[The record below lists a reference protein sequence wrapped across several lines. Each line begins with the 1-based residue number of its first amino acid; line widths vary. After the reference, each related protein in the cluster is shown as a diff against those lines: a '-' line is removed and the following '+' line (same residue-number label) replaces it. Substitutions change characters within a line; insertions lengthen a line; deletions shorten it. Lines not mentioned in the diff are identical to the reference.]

1 VLTPR
6 YVQDSETL
14 IKAAKRIL
22 NYRKDVAA
30 PDQLEA
36 ARAGIAQ
43 VRTAIKQRSAPAV
56 KEAEK
61 PLVEVLTKIDPPR
74 SNSWI
79 RDNVELIVVVVAIAL
94 GLRAFYLQPFK
105 IPTGSMQ
112 PTLSGIIAK
121 RLDGPAPNFLVQAF
135 QFVAL
140 GRTYADVVSE
150 EDNDSIA
157 DISPAK
163 LRFIWDGALIRMTS
177 GRAYTVG
184 VAPEVLEGQLGLRP
198 SYFEINPQLGKK
210 YQKGEPIVRAYADL
224 GDQVFVDKVSYNFF
238 PPHRGD
244 IFVFKTNGIAGIGQ
258 SDGPSEHFIK
268 RLAGVPGNSL
278 RIDEP
283 NLFIN
288 GEPASNFVFQ
298 RVESRKNGYTGYTN
312 QHGQQEQR
320 MRYLATPTDTVT
332 IPPESYFALGDNS
345 ANSLDS
351 RYWGFVPA
359 ENVVGKGLF
368 VYWPFTSHWGFPR

>member
-1 VLTPR
+1 MLTPR

-30 PDQLEA
+30 PDQLDE
-36 ARAGIAQ
+36 ARAGIAR
-43 VRTAIKQRSAPAV
+43 VRDAIKQRSAPAV

-61 PLVEVLTKIDPPR
+61 PLVDVLTKIDPPR
-74 SNSWI
+74 PNSWI

-121 RLDGPAPNFLVQAF
+121 KLDGPAPNVLVQAF
-135 QFVAL
+135 QFVTL
-140 GRTYADVVSE
+140 GRTYADVASE

-157 DISPAK
+157 DITPVK
-163 LRFIWDGALIRMTS
+163 LRLLWDGSLIRMAS
-177 GRAYTVG
+177 GRVYTVG
-184 VAPEVLEGQLGLRP
+184 IAPEILEGQLGLRP
-198 SYFEINPQLGKK
+198 SYYEVNPQFGKK

-224 GDQVFVDKVSYNFF
+224 GDQVFVDKMSYNFGS
-238 PPHRGD
+238 PHRGD
-244 IFVFKTNGIAGIGQ
+244 IFVFKTNGIPGIGRP
-258 SDGPSEHFIK
+258 DGPSEHFIK
-268 RLAGVPGNSL
+268 RLAGVPGDTL
-278 RIDEP
+278 RIVEP
-283 NLFIN
+283 DLSIN
-288 GEPASNFVFQ
+288 DQPANDYVFK
-298 RVESRKNGYTGYTN
+298 RVESRQNGYTGYTN
-312 QHGQQEQR
+312 QHGQP
-320 MRYLATPTDTVT
+320 MRYLGTPTDTVT
-332 IPPESYFALGDNS
+332 IPPNSYFALGDNS

-359 ENVVGKGLF
+359 DNVVGRGLF
-368 VYWPFTSHWGFPR
+368 VYWPFTSHWGFPK

>member
-30 PDQLEA
+30 ADQLEA
-36 ARAGIAQ
+36 ARAGIAK
-43 VRTAIKQRSAPAV
+43 VRNAIKQRSAPAV

-74 SNSWI
+74 PNSWI

-94 GLRAFYLQPFK
+94 GLRAYYLQPFK

-121 RLDGPAPNFLVQAF
+121 PLNGPAPNFLVQAF
-135 QFVAL
+135 QFFTL
-140 GRTYADVVSE
+140 GRTYADVVSQ
-150 EDNDSIA
+150 EDNDSIS
-157 DISPAK
+157 DIIAIK
-163 LRFIWDGALIRMTS
+163 LRWLWDGSLIRMSS
-177 GRAYTVG
+177 GREYTVG
-184 VAPEVLEGQLGLRP
+184 IAPDILKYQLGVFP
-198 SYFEINPQLGKK
+198 SYSEANSPLGKK
-210 YQKGEPIVRAYADL
+210 YAKGEPIVRAYADL
-224 GDQVFVDKVSYNFF
+224 GDQVFVDKMSYNFTG
-238 PPHRGD
+238 PHRGD
-244 IFVFKTNGIAGIGQ
+244 IFVFKTNGLPMETAGA
-258 SDGPSEHFIK
+258 PSEHFIK
-268 RLAGVPGNSL
+268 RLAGVPGDTL

-288 GEPASNFVFQ
+288 GQPAENFVFQ
-298 RVESRKNGYTGYTN
+298 RVESRQNGYTGYTN
-312 QHGQQEQR
+312 QQRGQP
-320 MRYLATPTDTVT
+320 MRYLGTPNDTVT
-332 IPPESYFALGDNS
+332 IPPSSYFALGDNS

-359 ENVVGKGLF
+359 DNVVGKGLF
-368 VYWPFTSHWGFPR
+368 VYWPFTSHWGVPR

>member
-1 VLTPR
+1 MLTPR

-30 PDQLEA
+30 PDQLAA
-36 ARAGIAQ
+36 ARAGIVK
-43 VRTAIKQRSAPAV
+43 VRKAIKQRSAPAV

-61 PLVEVLTKIDPPR
+61 PLVEILTKIDPPR

-112 PTLSGIIAK
+112 PTLNGIIAK
-121 RLDGPAPNFLVQAF
+121 PIDGPAPNFLVQAF
-135 QFVAL
+135 QFVVL

-150 EDNDSIA
+150 EDNDGIV
-157 DISPAK
+157 DISPVK
-163 LRFIWDGALIRMTS
+163 LRWLWDGSLIRMSS

-184 VAPEVLEGQLGLRP
+184 IAPDILKNQFGVFPFPDDRN
-198 SYFEINPQLGKK
+198 SVLGKK
-210 YQKGEPIVRAYADL
+210 YRKGEPIVRGYADL
-224 GDQVFVDKVSYNFF
+224 GDQVFVDKFSYNFVH
-238 PPHRGD
+238 PHRAD
-244 IFVFKTNGIAGIGQ
+244 IFVFKTNGIPIYPQ
-258 SDGPSEHFIK
+258 RPDGPSEHFIK
-268 RLAGVPGNSL
+268 RLAGTPGDTL
-278 RIDEP
+278 RIAEP

-288 GEPASNFVFQ
+288 GQPADNFAFK
-298 RVESRKNGYTGYTN
+298 RVASRQNGYTGYTN
-312 QHGQQEQR
+312 GNF
-320 MRYLATPTDTVT
+320 MRYLSTPSDTVT
-332 IPPESYFALGDNS
+332 IPPYSYFALGDNS

-359 ENVVGKGLF
+359 DNVVGRGLF

>member
-1 VLTPR
+1 MLTPR

-30 PDQLEA
+30 PDQLDE
-36 ARAGIAQ
+36 ARAGIAR
-43 VRTAIKQRSAPAV
+43 VRDAIKQRSAPAV

-61 PLVEVLTKIDPPR
+61 PLVDVLTKIDPPR
-74 SNSWI
+74 PNSWI

-121 RLDGPAPNFLVQAF
+121 RLDGPAPNVLVEAF
-135 QFVAL
+135 QFVVL
-140 GRTYADVVSE
+140 GRTYADVASE

-157 DISPAK
+157 DITPVK
-163 LRFIWDGALIRMTS
+163 LRLLWDGSSIRMAS
-177 GRAYTVG
+177 GRVYTVG
-184 VAPEVLEGQLGLRP
+184 IAPEILEGQLGLRP
-198 SYFEINPQLGKK
+198 SYYEVNPQFGKK

-224 GDQVFVDKVSYNFF
+224 GDQVFVDKMSYNFGS
-238 PPHRGD
+238 PHRGD
-244 IFVFKTNGIAGIGQ
+244 IFVFKTNGIPGIGRP
-258 SDGPSEHFIK
+258 DGPSEHFIK
-268 RLAGVPGNSL
+268 RLAGVPGDTL
-278 RIDEP
+278 RIVEP
-283 NLFIN
+283 DLSIN
-288 GEPASNFVFQ
+288 DQPANDYVFK
-298 RVESRKNGYTGYTN
+298 RVESRQNGYTGYTN
-312 QHGQQEQR
+312 QHGQP
-320 MRYLATPTDTVT
+320 MRYLGTPTDTVT
-332 IPPESYFALGDNS
+332 IPPNSYFALGDNS

-359 ENVVGKGLF
+359 DNVVGRGLF
-368 VYWPFTSHWGFPR
+368 VYWPFTSHWGFPK

>member
-36 ARAGIAQ
+36 ARSGITR
-43 VRTAIKQRSAPAV
+43 VRDAIKQRSAAAV

-74 SNSWI
+74 ANSWI
-79 RDNVELIVVVVAIAL
+79 RDNVELIIVVVAIAL
-94 GLRAFYLQPFK
+94 GLRAYYLQPFK

-121 RLDGPAPNFLVQAF
+121 PIDGPAPNFLVQAF
-135 QFVAL
+135 QFLAL
-140 GRTYADVVSE
+140 GRTYADVVSQ
-150 EDNDSIA
+150 EDNDSIV
-157 DISPAK
+157 DITPVK
-163 LRFIWDGALIRMTS
+163 LRWLWDGSLIRMSS
-177 GRAYTVG
+177 GREYAVG
-184 VAPEVLEGQLGLRP
+184 IAPDILKYQLGVMP
-198 SYFEINPQLGKK
+198 SFAEGNSQLDKK
-210 YQKGEPIVRAYADL
+210 YRKGESIVRGYADL
-224 GDQVFVDKVSYNFF
+224 GDQVFVDKVSYNFM

-244 IFVFKTNGIAGIGQ
+244 IFVFKTNGLPMERPGA
-258 SDGPSEHFIK
+258 PSEHFIK
-268 RLAGVPGNSL
+268 RLAGVPGDTL
-278 RIDEP
+278 RIAEP
-283 NLFIN
+283 DLFIN
-288 GEPASNFVFQ
+288 GHPADDFVFK
-298 RVESRKNGYTGYTN
+298 RVESRQNGYTGYTN
-312 QHGQQEQR
+312 QQLGQP
-320 MRYLATPTDTVT
+320 MRYLGTPNDTVT
-332 IPPESYFALGDNS
+332 IPPYSYFALGDNS

-368 VYWPFTSHWGFPR
+368 VYWPFTSHWGIPR

>member
-1 VLTPR
+1 MLTPR

-30 PDQLEA
+30 ADQLAA
-36 ARAGIAQ
+36 ARVGIAK
-43 VRTAIKQRSAPAV
+43 VRDAIKQRSAPAV

-61 PLVEVLTKIDPPR
+61 PLVEVLTKIDPPKP
-74 SNSWI
+74 NSWI

-94 GLRAFYLQPFK
+94 GLRAYYLQPFK

-121 RLDGPAPNFLVQAF
+121 PIDGPAPNFLVQAF
-135 QFVAL
+135 QFVTI
-140 GRTYADVVSE
+140 GRTYADVVSQ

-157 DISPAK
+157 QISPVK
-163 LRFIWDGALIRMTS
+163 LRWLWDGSLIQMTS
-177 GRAYTVG
+177 GKSYAVG
-184 VAPEVLEGQLGLRP
+184 IAPDQLKQLGVLP
-198 SYFEINPQLGKK
+198 PFYEGGPVFGKK

-224 GDQVFVDKVSYNFF
+224 GDQVFVDKMSYNFAG
-238 PPHRGD
+238 PHRGD
-244 IFVFKTNGIAGIGQ
+244 IFVFKTNGIRDLERPGT
-258 SDGPSEHFIK
+258 PSEHFIK
-268 RLAGVPGNSL
+268 RLAGTPGDTL
-278 RIDEP
+278 RIAEP
-283 NLFIN
+283 DLFIN
-288 GEPASNFVFQ
+288 GEPANNFVFK
-298 RVESRKNGYTGYTN
+298 RVESRQNGYTGYTN
-312 QHGQQEQR
+312 GNGNYME
-320 MRYLATPTDTVT
+320 YLATPDKTVT
-332 IPPESYFALGDNS
+332 VPPYSYFALGDNS

-359 ENVVGKGLF
+359 ENVVGRGLF

>member
-1 VLTPR
+1 MLTPR

-30 PDQLEA
+30 PDQLEE
-36 ARAGIAQ
+36 ARAGIAR
-43 VRTAIKQRSAPAV
+43 VRSAIKQRSAPAV

-74 SNSWI
+74 SNTWI

-94 GLRAFYLQPFK
+94 GLRAYYLQPFK

-112 PTLSGIIAK
+112 PTLNGIIAK
-121 RLDGPAPNFLVQAF
+121 PIDAAAPNFLVQAF

-157 DISPAK
+157 DISPVK
-163 LRFIWDGALIRMTS
+163 LKLLWDGSLIRMTS

-184 VAPEVLEGQLGLRP
+184 IAPEILEGQLGLRP
-198 SYFEINPQLGKK
+198 SYYEVNPQFGKK
-210 YQKGEPIVRAYADL
+210 YRKGEPVVRAYADL
-224 GDQVFVDKVSYNFF
+224 GDQVFVDKVSYNFVH
-238 PPHRGD
+238 PHRGD
-244 IFVFKTNGIAGIGQ
+244 IFVFKTNGIPMPRQ
-258 SDGPSEHFIK
+258 DPNGPSEHFIK
-268 RLAGVPGNSL
+268 RLAGVPGDTL

-283 NLFIN
+283 GLYID
-288 GEPASNFVFQ
+288 GQPAENYVFK
-298 RVESRKNGYTGYTN
+298 RVESRQNGYTGYTN
-312 QHGQQEQR
+312 QHDQR
-320 MRYLATPTDTVT
+320 MRYLGTQNDTVT
-332 IPPESYFALGDNS
+332 VPPNSYFALGDNS

-359 ENVVGKGLF
+359 DNVVGRGLF
-368 VYWPFTSHWGFPR
+368 VYWPFTSHWGFPK

>member
-1 VLTPR
+1 MLTPR

-36 ARAGIAQ
+36 ARTGIAK

-74 SNSWI
+74 PNSWI

-112 PTLSGIIAK
+112 PTLSGIIA
-121 RLDGPAPNFLVQAF
+121 RQTDGPAPNLLVQAF
-135 QFVAL
+135 QFVTL

-150 EDNDSIA
+150 EDNDSIV
-157 DISPAK
+157 DIAPVK
-163 LRFIWDGALIRMTS
+163 LRWLWDGSLIRMSS
-177 GRAYTVG
+177 GRTYTVG
-184 VAPEVLEGQLGLRP
+184 IAPEILKGQFGLFP
-198 SYFEINPQLGKK
+198 SPEDRNSPLDRK
-210 YQKGEPIVRAYADL
+210 YKKGEPIVRGYADL
-224 GDQVFVDKVSYNFF
+224 GDQVFVDKLSYNFRQ
-238 PPHRGD
+238 PHRGD
-244 IFVFKTNGIAGIGQ
+244 IFVFKTNGIPIPNVQTG
-258 SDGPSEHFIK
+258 EHFIK
-268 RLAGVPGNSL
+268 RLAGVPGDTL
-278 RIDEP
+278 QIEEP

-288 GEPASNFVFQ
+288 AQPANDFAFK
-298 RVESRKNGYTGYTN
+298 RVESRQNGYTGYTN
-312 QHGQQEQR
+312 GNF
-320 MRYLATPTDTVT
+320 MRYLSTPHDTVT
-332 IPPESYFALGDNS
+332 IPPYSYFALGDNS

-359 ENVVGKGLF
+359 DNVVGRGLF

>member
-36 ARAGIAQ
+36 ARAGIAR
-43 VRTAIKQRSAPAV
+43 VRNAIKQRSAPAV

-61 PLVEVLTKIDPPR
+61 PLVDVLTKIDPPR
-74 SNSWI
+74 PNSWI

-112 PTLSGIIAK
+112 PTLNGIIAK
-121 RLDGPAPNFLVQAF
+121 PIDGPAPNFLVQAF
-135 QFVAL
+135 QFVTL
-140 GRTYADVVSE
+140 GRSYADVVSE

-157 DISPAK
+157 EIGPVK
-163 LRFIWDGALIRMTS
+163 LRWLWDGSYIRMSS
-177 GRAYTVG
+177 GRVYTVG
-184 VAPEVLEGQLGLRP
+184 IAPDILRNQLGLFASP
-198 SYFEINPQLGKK
+198 FEGNSSLGKK

-224 GDQVFVDKVSYNFF
+224 GDQVFVDKMSYNFTA
-238 PPHRGD
+238 PHRGD
-244 IFVFKTNGIAGIGQ
+244 IFVFKTNGIPMPGRSADAPG
-258 SDGPSEHFIK
+258 EHFIK
-268 RLAGVPGNSL
+268 RLAGVPGDTL
-278 RIDEP
+278 RIAEP
-283 NLFIN
+283 NLFVN
-288 GEPASNFVFQ
+288 GQPAQNFVFQ
-298 RVESRKNGYTGYTN
+298 RVESRQNGYTGYTN
-312 QHGQQEQR
+312 ADGNF
-320 MRYLATPTDTVT
+320 MRYLATPNDTVT
-332 IPPESYFALGDNS
+332 VPPSSYFALGDNS

-359 ENVVGKGLF
+359 DNVVGRGLF

>member
-1 VLTPR
+1 MLTPR

-30 PDQLEA
+30 PDQLDE
-36 ARAGIAQ
+36 ARAGIAR
-43 VRTAIKQRSAPAV
+43 VRDAIKQRSAPAV

-61 PLVEVLTKIDPPR
+61 PLVDVLTKIDPPR

-94 GLRAFYLQPFK
+94 GLRAYYLQPFK

-121 RLDGPAPNFLVQAF
+121 KVDDPAPNILVQAF
-135 QFVAL
+135 QFVTL

-150 EDNDSIA
+150 EDNDSIT
-157 DISPAK
+157 DITPVK
-163 LRFIWDGALIRMTS
+163 LKLLWDGSLIRMSS

-184 VAPEVLEGQLGLRP
+184 IAPEILEGQLGLRP
-198 SYFEINPQLGKK
+198 SYYEVNPQLGKK
-210 YQKGEPIVRAYADL
+210 YRKGESIVRGYADL
-224 GDQVFVDKVSYNFF
+224 GDQVFVDKVSYNFAQ
-238 PPHRGD
+238 PHRGD
-244 IFVFKTNGIAGIGQ
+244 IFVFKTNGIPGIGRP
-258 SDGPSEHFIK
+258 DGPSEHFIK
-268 RLAGVPGNSL
+268 RLAGTPGDAL
-278 RIDEP
+278 QIIEP
-283 NLFIN
+283 ILSIN
-288 GEPASNFVFQ
+288 GQPAENYVFK
-298 RVESRKNGYTGYTN
+298 RVESRQNGYTGYTN
-312 QHGQQEQR
+312 QHEQP
-320 MRYLATPTDTVT
+320 MRYLGTPNDTVT
-332 IPPESYFALGDNS
+332 IPPNSYFALGDNS

-359 ENVVGKGLF
+359 DNVVGRGLF

>member
-30 PDQLEA
+30 PDQLDEA
-36 ARAGIAQ
+36 RVGIAR
-43 VRTAIKQRSAPAV
+43 VRSAIKQRSAPAV

-94 GLRAFYLQPFK
+94 GLRAYYLQPFK

-121 RLDGPAPNFLVQAF
+121 KTDGPAPNILVQAF
-135 QFVAL
+135 QFVTL

-150 EDNDSIA
+150 EDNDSIT
-157 DISPAK
+157 DITPVK
-163 LRFIWDGALIRMTS
+163 LKLIWDGSLIRMAS

-184 VAPEVLEGQLGLRP
+184 IAPEILEGQLGLRP
-198 SYFEINPQLGKK
+198 SYYEVNPQFGKK
-210 YQKGEPIVRAYADL
+210 YRKGDSIVRGYADL
-224 GDQVFVDKVSYNFF
+224 GDQVFVDKVSYNFVQ
-238 PPHRGD
+238 PYRGD
-244 IFVFKTNGIAGIGQ
+244 IFVFKTNGIPGIGRP
-258 SDGPSEHFIK
+258 DAPSEHFIK
-268 RLAGVPGNSL
+268 RLAGTPGDTLQIN
-278 RIDEP
+278 EP
-283 NLFIN
+283 ILSIN
-288 GEPASNFVFQ
+288 GQPAENYVFK
-298 RVESRKNGYTGYTN
+298 RVESRQNGYTGYTN
-312 QHGQQEQR
+312 QHEQP
-320 MRYLATPTDTVT
+320 MRYLGTPNDTVS
-332 IPPESYFALGDNS
+332 IPPNSYFALGDNS

-359 ENVVGKGLF
+359 DNVVGRGLF
-368 VYWPFTSHWGFPR
+368 VYWPFTSHWGFPK

>member
-1 VLTPR
+1 MLTPR

-30 PDQLEA
+30 SDQLDE
-36 ARAGIAQ
+36 ARAGIAR
-43 VRTAIKQRSAPAV
+43 VRDAIKQRSAPAV

-61 PLVEVLTKIDPPR
+61 PLVDVLTKIDPPR
-74 SNSWI
+74 PNSWI

-112 PTLSGIIAK
+112 PTLSGIIGK
-121 RLDGPAPNFLVQAF
+121 KIDGPAPNILVQAF

-140 GRTYADVVSE
+140 GRTYADVASE

-157 DISPAK
+157 DITPVK
-163 LRFIWDGALIRMTS
+163 LRLLWDGSLIRMAS

-184 VAPEVLEGQLGLRP
+184 IAPEILEGQLGLRP
-198 SYFEINPQLGKK
+198 SYYEVNPQLGKK
-210 YQKGEPIVRAYADL
+210 YQKGESIVRAYADL
-224 GDQVFVDKVSYNFF
+224 GDQVFVDKMSYNFAN
-238 PPHRGD
+238 PHRGD
-244 IFVFKTNGIAGIGQ
+244 IFVFKTNGIPGIGRP
-258 SDGPSEHFIK
+258 DGPSEHFIK
-268 RLAGVPGNSL
+268 RLAGVPGDVL
-278 RIDEP
+278 RIEEP

-288 GEPASNFVFQ
+288 DQPANDYVFQ
-298 RVESRKNGYTGYTN
+298 RVESRQNGYTGYTN
-312 QHGQQEQR
+312 QHGQP
-320 MRYLATPTDTVT
+320 MRYLGMPNDRVT
-332 IPPESYFALGDNS
+332 IPPNSYFALGDNS

-359 ENVVGKGLF
+359 DNVVGRGLF
-368 VYWPFTSHWGFPR
+368 IYWPFTSHWGFPQ

>member
-30 PDQLEA
+30 PDQLEE
-36 ARAGIAQ
+36 ARVGIAR
-43 VRTAIKQRSAPAV
+43 VRSAIKQRSAPAV

-94 GLRAFYLQPFK
+94 GLRAYYLQPFK

-121 RLDGPAPNFLVQAF
+121 RIDEPAPNILVQAF
-135 QFVAL
+135 QFVTL

-150 EDNDSIA
+150 EDNDSVA
-157 DISPAK
+157 DINPVK
-163 LRFIWDGALIRMTS
+163 IRLLWDGSLIRMAS
-177 GRAYTVG
+177 GRTYTVG
-184 VAPEVLEGQLGLRP
+184 IAPEILTNQLGIFP
-198 SYFEINPQLGKK
+198 SYRDVKSQFGQK
-210 YQKGEPIVRAYADL
+210 YRKGEPIVRAYVDL
-224 GDQVFVDKVSYNFF
+224 GDQVFVDKVSYNFGQ
-238 PPHRGD
+238 PHRGD
-244 IFVFKTNGIAGIGQ
+244 IFVFKTNGIPMPGK
-258 SDGPSEHFIK
+258 DPNGPGEHFIK
-268 RLAGVPGNSL
+268 RLAGVPGDTL

-283 NLFIN
+283 ILYIN
-288 GEPASNFVFQ
+288 GKPAEDYVFK
-298 RVESRKNGYTGYTN
+298 RVESRQNGYTGYTN
-312 QHGQQEQR
+312 QRGEL
-320 MRYLATPTDTVT
+320 MRYLGTPNDTVS
-332 IPPESYFALGDNS
+332 IPPNSYFALGDNS

-351 RYWGFVPA
+351 RYWAFVPA
-359 ENVVGKGLF
+359 DNVVGRGLF
-368 VYWPFTSHWGFPR
+368 VYWPFTSHWGFPK

>member
-36 ARAGIAQ
+36 ARAGITK
-43 VRTAIKQRSAPAV
+43 VRNAIKQRSAPAV

-112 PTLSGIIAK
+112 PTLNGIIAK
-121 RLDGPAPNFLVQAF
+121 QTDEAAPNFLVQAF
-135 QFVAL
+135 QFVTL

-150 EDNDSIA
+150 EDNDTIVA
-157 DISPAK
+157 ISPVK
-163 LRFIWDGALIRMTS
+163 LRWLWDGSIIQMSS

-184 VAPEVLEGQLGLRP
+184 IAPEILKGQFGVWP
-198 SYFEINPQLGKK
+198 SPDDRNSSLGKK
-210 YQKGEPIVRAYADL
+210 YRKGEPIVRGYADL
-224 GDQVFVDKVSYNFF
+224 GDQVFVDKLSYNFTH
-238 PPHRGD
+238 PHRGD
-244 IFVFKTNGIAGIGQ
+244 IFVFKTNGIPI
-258 SDGPSEHFIK
+258 DPRRPYGPSEHFIK
-268 RLAGVPGNSL
+268 RLAGTPGDTL

-288 GEPASNFVFQ
+288 TQPANDFVFK
-298 RVESRKNGYTGYTN
+298 RVESRQNGYTGYTN
-312 QHGQQEQR
+312 GNGSY
-320 MRYLATPTDTVT
+320 MKYLAIPDNTVT
-332 IPPESYFALGDNS
+332 IPPDSYFALGDNS

-359 ENVVGKGLF
+359 DNVVGRGLF

>member
-1 VLTPR
+1 MLTPR

-30 PDQLEA
+30 PDQLDEA
-36 ARAGIAQ
+36 RVGIAR
-43 VRTAIKQRSAPAV
+43 VRDAIKQRSAPAV

-61 PLVEVLTKIDPPR
+61 PLVDVLTKIDPPR
-74 SNSWI
+74 PNSWI

-121 RLDGPAPNFLVQAF
+121 KLDGPAPNVLVQAF

-140 GRTYADVVSE
+140 GRTYADVASE

-157 DISPAK
+157 DITPVK
-163 LRFIWDGALIRMTS
+163 LRLLWDGSLIRMAS
-177 GRAYTVG
+177 GRVYTVG
-184 VAPEVLEGQLGLRP
+184 IAPEILEGQLGLRP
-198 SYFEINPQLGKK
+198 SYYEVNPQFGKK

-224 GDQVFVDKVSYNFF
+224 GDQVFVDKMSYNFGS
-238 PPHRGD
+238 PHRGD
-244 IFVFKTNGIAGIGQ
+244 IFVFKTNGIPGIGRP
-258 SDGPSEHFIK
+258 DGPSEHFIK
-268 RLAGVPGNSL
+268 RLAGVPGDTL
-278 RIDEP
+278 RIAEP
-283 NLFIN
+283 DLSIN
-288 GEPASNFVFQ
+288 DQPANDYVFK
-298 RVESRKNGYTGYTN
+298 RVESRQNGYTGYTN
-312 QHGQQEQR
+312 QHGQP
-320 MRYLATPTDTVT
+320 MRYLGTPSDTVT
-332 IPPESYFALGDNS
+332 IPPNSYFALGDNS

-359 ENVVGKGLF
+359 DNVVGRGLF
-368 VYWPFTSHWGFPR
+368 VYWPFTSHWGFPK

>member
-30 PDQLEA
+30 PDQLVA
-36 ARAGIAQ
+36 ARAGIAR
-43 VRTAIKQRSAPAV
+43 VRDAIKQRSVPAV

-74 SNSWI
+74 PNSWI

-121 RLDGPAPNFLVQAF
+121 PIDGPAPNLLVQAF
-135 QFVAL
+135 QFVVL

-150 EDNDSIA
+150 EDNDSVV
-157 DISPAK
+157 DISAVK
-163 LRFIWDGALIRMTS
+163 LRLLWDGSLIRMSS

-184 VAPEVLEGQLGLRP
+184 IAPEILRYQLGVFP
-198 SYFEINPQLGKK
+198 SFSEPNSPFGKK
-210 YQKGEPIVRAYADL
+210 YRKGEPIVRGYADL
-224 GDQVFVDKVSYNFF
+224 GDQVFVDKMSYNFMH
-238 PPHRGD
+238 PHRGD
-244 IFVFKTNGIAGIGQ
+244 IFVFKTNGLPMERPG
-258 SDGPSEHFIK
+258 GPSEHFIK
-268 RLAGVPGNSL
+268 RLAGVPGDTL
-278 RIDEP
+278 RIAEP
-283 NLFIN
+283 DLFIN
-288 GEPASNFVFQ
+288 GQPADDFVFK
-298 RVESRKNGYTGYTN
+298 RVESKQNGYTGYTN
-312 QHGQQEQR
+312 QQLPQP
-320 MRYLATPTDTVT
+320 MRYLGTPNDMVT
-332 IPPESYFALGDNS
+332 IPPYSYFALGDNS

-359 ENVVGKGLF
+359 DNVVGRGLF
-368 VYWPFTSHWGFPR
+368 VYWPFTSHWGIPR

>member
-30 PDQLEA
+30 PDQLDE
-36 ARAGIAQ
+36 ARAGIAR
-43 VRTAIKQRSAPAV
+43 VRDAIKQRSAPAV

-61 PLVEVLTKIDPPR
+61 PLVDVLTKIDPPR
-74 SNSWI
+74 PNSWI

-121 RLDGPAPNFLVQAF
+121 KIDGQAPNVLVQAF

-140 GRTYADVVSE
+140 GRTYADVASE

-157 DISPAK
+157 DITPVK
-163 LRFIWDGALIRMTS
+163 LRILWDGSLIRMAS
-177 GRAYTVG
+177 GRVYTVG
-184 VAPEVLEGQLGLRP
+184 IAPEILEGQLGLRP
-198 SYFEINPQLGKK
+198 SYYEVNPQFGKK

-224 GDQVFVDKVSYNFF
+224 GDQVFVDKVSYNFAY
-238 PPHRGD
+238 PHRGD
-244 IFVFKTNGIAGIGQ
+244 IFVFKTNGIPGIGRP
-258 SDGPSEHFIK
+258 DGPSEHFIK
-268 RLAGVPGNSL
+268 RLAGVPSDTL
-278 RIDEP
+278 RIEEP

-288 GEPASNFVFQ
+288 DQPANDYVFK
-298 RVESRKNGYTGYTN
+298 RVESRQNGYTGYTN
-312 QHGQQEQR
+312 QHGQP
-320 MRYLATPTDTVT
+320 MRYLGTPGDTVT
-332 IPPESYFALGDNS
+332 VPPNSYFALGDNS

-359 ENVVGKGLF
+359 DNVVGRGLF
-368 VYWPFTSHWGFPR
+368 VYWPFTSHWGFPH

>member
-22 NYRKDVAA
+22 NYRKDVTAA
-30 PDQLEA
+30 DQLEE
-36 ARAGIAQ
+36 ARVGIAR

-94 GLRAFYLQPFK
+94 GLRAYYLQPFK

-112 PTLSGIIAK
+112 PTLNGIIAK
-121 RLDGPAPNFLVQAF
+121 KTDGPAPNILVQAF
-135 QFVAL
+135 QFVTL

-157 DISPAK
+157 DITPVK
-163 LRFIWDGALIRMTS
+163 LKLLWDGSLIRMAS

-184 VAPEVLEGQLGLRP
+184 IAPEILEGQLGLRP
-198 SYFEINPQLGKK
+198 SYYEVNPQFGKK
-210 YQKGEPIVRAYADL
+210 YRKGEPIVRGYVDL
-224 GDQVFVDKVSYNFF
+224 GDQVFVDKVSYNFGQ
-238 PPHRGD
+238 PHRGD
-244 IFVFKTNGIAGIGQ
+244 IFVFKTNGIPGIGKP
-258 SDGPSEHFIK
+258 DGPSEHFIK
-268 RLAGVPGNSL
+268 RLAGTPDTTL
-278 RIDEP
+278 RINEP
-283 NLFIN
+283 ILYIN
-288 GEPASNFVFQ
+288 GQPAEDYVFK
-298 RVESRKNGYTGYTN
+298 RVESRQNGYTGYTN
-312 QHGQQEQR
+312 QHEQP
-320 MRYLATPTDTVT
+320 MRYLGTPNDTVT
-332 IPPESYFALGDNS
+332 VPPNSYFALGDNS

-359 ENVVGKGLF
+359 DNVVGRGLF
-368 VYWPFTSHWGFPR
+368 VYWPFTSHWGFPQ

>member
-30 PDQLEA
+30 PDQLEE
-36 ARAGIAQ
+36 ARAGIAR
-43 VRTAIKQRSAPAV
+43 VRTAIKQRSNAAV

-74 SNSWI
+74 SNTWI

-94 GLRAFYLQPFK
+94 GLRAYYLQPFK

-121 RLDGPAPNFLVQAF
+121 KIDGPAPNILVQAF
-135 QFVAL
+135 QFVTL

-163 LRFIWDGALIRMTS
+163 LRLLWDGSAIRMAS

-184 VAPEVLEGQLGLRP
+184 IAPEILEGQLGLRP
-198 SYFEINPQLGKK
+198 SYYEVNPQFGKK
-210 YQKGEPIVRAYADL
+210 YRKGEAIVRAYADL
-224 GDQVFVDKVSYNFF
+224 GDQVFVDKVTYNFA

-244 IFVFKTNGIAGIGQ
+244 IFVFKTNGIPGI
-258 SDGPSEHFIK
+258 SKPDGPSEHFIK
-268 RLAGVPGNSL
+268 RLAGVPGDTL
-278 RIDEP
+278 RIVEP
-283 NLFIN
+283 ILSIN
-288 GEPASNFVFQ
+288 GKPAEDYVFK
-298 RVESRKNGYTGYTN
+298 RVGSRQNGYTGYTN
-312 QHGQQEQR
+312 QHEQP
-320 MRYLATPTDTVT
+320 MRYLATPNDSVTV
-332 IPPESYFALGDNS
+332 PPDSYFALGDNS

-351 RYWGFVPA
+351 RYWGFVPGD
-359 ENVVGKGLF
+359 NVVGRGLF
-368 VYWPFTSHWGFPR
+368 VYWPFTSHWGFPQ